1 MLLFR
6 IGPRHLF
13 LRTENI
19 KEVSNFLVT
28 KLKGEVVGF
37 WDGFVKAS
45 EDSTLC
51 FITGIDHEKTYV
63 EDAKEIVL
71 INDSSSP
78 ILCSI
83 ISNPVS
89 DLLQKVDMGPASIV
103 MRIPPGNADKIIEKT
118 KEIFDGQEVDWI
130 EGIGIGEKD
139 DTIISFTRQELS
151 RAVTDFL
158 DTKLLISKPV
168 NEVKDRL
175 RLEGLRLITHSLDD
189 SQWYELRINIYDS
202 YGNYQQHYE
211 RLMFILSKL
220 EIGMVL
226 GESWTKDFA
235 VILYSVLTY
244 QVRLFT
250 FNTPI
255 EIKKILMALE
265 YTADGK
271 RLVDFDL
278 YYKNKKVYWY
288 EVNKN
293 RGKGIDKSD
302 EAKNQRQNLYKKL
315 KPEDIKKLEQMEK
328 DSLDALKKVL
338 SGSKN

>member
-19 KEVSNFLVT
+19 EEVTNFLVT
-28 KLKGEVVGF
+28 GLNGEVVDFWQGF
-37 WDGFVKAS
+37 EKAS
-45 EDSTLC
+45 ENCTIC
-51 FITGIDHEKTYV
+51 YITDINLEKTYV
-63 EDAKEIVL
+63 EDAKKIVL
-71 INDSSSP
+71 VNKASSS

-83 ISNPVS
+83 IGSKVCR
-89 DLLQKVDMGPASIV
+89 LLQKVDMGPASIV
-103 MRIPPGNADKIIEKT
+103 MRVAGDEKKIADKI
-118 KEIFDGQEVDWI
+118 KEILGGQEVDWI

-139 DTIISFTRQELS
+139 DSIIAFTRKVLS
-151 RAVTDFL
+151 GPVADFL
-158 DTKLLISKPV
+158 DTKLLIARPIR
-168 NEVKDRL
+168 EVQERL
-175 RLEGLRLITHSLDD
+175 RLEGLRLITQSLDD

-202 YGNYQQHYE
+202 YGNYQKHYE
-211 RLMFILSKL
+211 RLMFVLSKL

-250 FNTPI
+250 FYTPV
-255 EIKKILMALE
+255 EVKKILMALE
-265 YTADGK
+265 YTVEGK

-293 RGKGIDKSD
+293 RGKGKEKLD
-302 EAKNQRQNLYKKL
+302 EAKLYRQELYKKL
-315 KPEDIKKLEQMEK
+315 NPEVIETLEAMEK
-328 DSLDALKKVL
+328 SI
-338 SGSKN
+338 